1 MTTMSVSD
9 SREAPGRSSRRAGR
23 AVDLSLKAG
32 VWVLGLFPI
41 GWIGWRLSHDGLGAN
56 PVEALLHLA
65 GRWAL
70 VFLLITLAVT
80 PVRRMTGWN
89 RIVKLRRP
97 LGLFAFFYLCLH
109 LSTYVGLDQLFAME
123 YIVEDVVER
132 PYITVGFAAFLLLV
146 PLAITSTRGWIRRLG
161 RRWQRLH
168 RLVYP
173 ATALGVLHFYWQV
186 KADPLWPLVA
196 AAALVV
202 LLLARSLPFDRK
214 LRSGK
219 VHLDTVSA
227 P

>member
-1 MTTMSVSD
+1 MD
-9 SREAPGRSSRRAGR
+9 F
-23 AVDLSLKAG
+23 SLKTG
-32 VWVLGLFPI
+32 VWILGLLPI
-41 GWIGWRLSHDGLGAN
+41 SWIGWRLSQDGLGAN
-56 PVEALLHLA
+56 PIEALLHLT

-80 PVRRMTGWN
+80 PIRRVSRWN
-89 RIVKLRRP
+89 RIVKIRRP

-109 LSTYVGLDQLFAME
+109 LCTYVGLDQLFAME
-123 YIVEDVVER
+123 YIVEDVIER

-146 PLAITSTRGWIRRLG
+146 PLAMTSTRGWIRRLG

-173 ATALGVLHFYWQV
+173 ATALGILHFYWQV
-186 KADPLWPLVA
+186 KADSFWPLVA
-196 AAALVV
+196 AGALVV
-202 LLLARSLPFDRK
+202 LLLLRSLPFDRK

-219 VHLDTVSA
+219 VHLDTVSI

>member
-1 MTTMSVSD
+1 
-9 SREAPGRSSRRAGR
+9 
-23 AVDLSLKAG
+23 VDLTLKAG
-32 VWVLGLFPI
+32 VWGLGLLPM
-41 GWIGWRLSHDGLGAN
+41 GWIGWRFSQDGLGAN

-80 PVRRMTGWN
+80 PIRRMTRWN
-89 RIVKLRRP
+89 RIVKVRRP

-132 PYITVGFAAFLLLV
+132 PYITVGFAAFLLLT

-161 RRWQRLH
+161 RKWQRLH

-186 KADPLWPLVA
+186 KADTLWPLVA

-202 LLLARSLPFDRK
+202 LLLLRSLPFDRK

-219 VHLDTVSA
+219 VHIDAVST

>member
-1 MTTMSVSD
+1 MSVSD
-9 SREAPGRSSRRAGR
+9 SREAVSRSPKRSGSA
-23 AVDLSLKAG
+23 ADFSLKTG
-32 VWVLGLFPI
+32 VWILGLFPV
-41 GWIGWRLSHDGLGAN
+41 GWIGWRFSHDGLGAN

-80 PVRRMTGWN
+80 PIRRVTRWN
-89 RIVKLRRP
+89 RIVKVRRP

-109 LSTYVGLDQLFAME
+109 LLTYVGLDQLFAME

-186 KADPLWPLVA
+186 KADTLWPLVA
-196 AAALVV
+196 AGALVV
-202 LLLARSLPFDRK
+202 LLLLRSFPFDREP
-214 LRSGK
+214 RSGK
-219 VHLDTVSA
+219 VDLDTV
-227 P
+227 PTP

>member
-1 MTTMSVSD
+1 M
-9 SREAPGRSSRRAGR
+9 
-23 AVDLSLKAG
+23 
-32 VWVLGLFPI
+32 
-41 GWIGWRLSHDGLGAN
+41 SHDGLGAN

-186 KADPLWPLVA
+186 KADTLWPLVA